1 MRAVPI
7 IVLVVVLFAGCK
19 DEPPPPPPPHPN
31 QQAVERAEKHA
42 DQAIQEARQ
51 AMQQAAAAEQ
61 EAKHQARLR
70 AIDRN
75 RYDAEM
81 MSSRTEVNGW
91 RAGLVCFSI
100 LLVVAL
106 LWLAREVRMRRV
118 LTFILA
124 AIKSPGQGGDP

>member
-7 IVLVVVLFAGCK
+7 IVLVVVLLPGCT
-19 DEPPPPPPPHPN
+19 DDPPPHPS

-51 AMQQAAAAEQ
+51 AMQQVAAAEQ
-61 EAKHQARLR
+61 EARHQTRLR

-124 AIKSPGQGGDP
+124 AVKSPGQGGDP